1 MSRIRVAVIGLGAIS
16 RTAHLPLI
24 ARNAEQF
31 ELAALVDLSAERA
44 AGVAARHGV
53 PGSACFRS
61 AAELAEAVEAGR
73 LAVDAAILATAGSH
87 GADTL
92 RLVQA
97 GIRVL
102 AEKPLSYSLAELD
115 ALRDAAGSRGIDLA
129 DWVRVGYMKEYDP
142 AVARARELLDGVEL
156 RAVRVEVMHPL
167 DGAQLAFAHLPAPPA
182 DVSGDALAAATA
194 TTAAVVD
201 GAVGA
206 ELPARLR
213 TLYTNVILGSIV
225 HDIGVLRQLTGGL
238 GEVRIAE
245 HWGARMPGSLHLRG
259 RLARDETPWSIDW
272 HYIDGYPQYRET
284 ITFHHEHG
292 TIELEFGVPYV
303 LNLPTVLRVTSA
315 EPGLGATVSES
326 RWMQE
331 EAFENELQALA
342 ALVRGERPAGASVD
356 EAEADVRTGQRML
369 RALARSE
376 DVPLDSRS
384 EAGAAMYIQN

>member
-44 AGVAARHGV
+44 ASVAARHGV
-53 PGSACFRS
+53 PEDACFRS

-87 GADTL
+87 GGDTL
-92 RLVQA
+92 RLVRA

-115 ALRDAAGSRGIDLA
+115 ALRADASERGIDLE

-142 AVARARELLDGVEL
+142 AVARARELLDGVPL
-156 RAVRVEVMHPL
+156 RAVRVEVLHPL
-167 DGAQLAFAHLPAPPA
+167 DGDQLAFAHLPTPPA
-182 DVSGDALAAATA
+182 DVAEDALGQAIAATS
-194 TTAAVVD
+194 AVVD

-206 ELPARLR
+206 DLEPRLR

-225 HDIGVLRQLTGGL
+225 HDVGVLRELTGGL
-238 GEVRIAE
+238 GEVRHAE
-245 HWGARMPGSLHLRG
+245 HWGDRMPGSLHLRG

-272 HYIDGYPQYRET
+272 HYLDGYPQYRET
-284 ITFHHEHG
+284 ITFHHDRG
-292 TIELEFGVPYV
+292 TVQLEFGVPYV

-315 EPGLGATVSES
+315 EPGLGATVAES

-331 EAFENELQALA
+331 EAFENELHALA

-369 RALARSE
+369 RALAETE

-384 EAGAAMYIQN
+384 EAGAAMQVR